1 MIFSARMWAEGVG
14 STCFGPLWPLKPSGA
29 SDVVWESVHKVVNP
43 IYNNVDGLNHL
54 FLAKLGIVTGLFILG
69 FTFFSS
75 SKARGRNLQ
84 VLNRRLNKN
93 KANLPRQVPVRQLQ
107 VCKKKIKLSIRPACG
122 IVSTFG

>member
-29 SDVVWESVHKVVNP
+29 SDVVWESISAPKWSTQYTTMWTVYTTYSWRNW
-43 IYNNVDGLNHL
+43 
-54 FLAKLGIVTGLFILG
+54 GLFILG

-75 SKARGRNLQ
+75 AKARGRNLQ

-93 KANLPRQVPVRQLQ
+93 KENLPRQMPVRQLQ